1 MSENTTQTQDTM
13 HAFLVAWGWFAEH
26 IGLIQAIEAVPL
38 KQKRYRHTPQG
49 KVLEFLVAILAG
61 LRHLQDI
68 SDDAHPL
75 VKDRAVAEAW
85 GQAGWADYSGVSRT
99 LSGLS
104 WDEAR
109 EITSVL
115 ERISEPFV
123 KAELQ
128 LLQDHGQRLCL
139 DGDLTG
145 LPVSSTSQTYPNA
158 AYGYMD
164 DEIRLGYQAGLV
176 SLQSPTYGRL
186 WLSVSHHPGDTVSS
200 TQAEGLVL
208 AAERRLDVS
217 SPTRLRVR
225 PHRRTELLQ
234 QRIHAFAKQ
243 VAPTDQRRVTQER
256 AVAQAEEQLRE
267 IQQALQDCAHDL
279 IQIEDDY
286 RMQQRPERPT
296 GRLAQARKRVE
307 VMTKRLLSREKACQ
321 DAQRRLD
328 KTRAQLQE
336 QQAQLSILQQ
346 RLDRF
351 EKDNAG
357 NPDPVIA
364 EFRLDAGFGT
374 YENIALLIEMGYE
387 VYTKPHSHQV
397 VTYLRKQVDDPC
409 SWKRVGANAELIAWP
424 NMQLKKCPYPLDV
437 ALERFY
443 TGQTLKH
450 SALLHFGTDPVT
462 HNLAAWFQHYNGRQ
476 TIEIVFTQMTK
487 GCVLACGSRW
497 DHVTDFDRFVVNDD
511 SVNQQFY
518 QLSALGE
525 IELLECRLQAPTEV
539 VDASGELGCVQL
551 LLGLC
556 LQLTQLL
563 REATLR
569 LSNLLPFAFELVP
582 ADHLGQVH
590 LEQAGLLALQLR
602 QGGSQGT
609 LAILQCLWEPLT
621 RLGACQFM
629 GDEGWI
635 CQ

>member
-200 TQAEGLVL
+200 TQAEDLVL

-217 SPTRLRVR
+217 SPTRIRVR

-476 TIEIVFTQMTK
+476 TIEAGIKESKQVFSLHRIKVRSEPAIYLQESFVIFAANFIRWAWYWFCNHNQPEQNATPLPKLGVKRQVHVGAHVSAQVIRNSDGRLLK
-487 GCVLACGSRW
+487 FSEQSRFAGLVLQLPAPSQPLS
-497 DHVTDFDRFVVNDD
+497 DK
-511 SVNQQFY
+511 QQSLSPYSTFAPY
-518 QLSALGE
+518 QLN
-525 IELLECRLQAPTEV
+525 IHTV
-539 VDASGELGCVQL
+539 
-551 LLGLC
+551 
-556 LQLTQLL
+556 
-563 REATLR
+563 
-569 LSNLLPFAFELVP
+569 F
-582 ADHLGQVH
+582 
-590 LEQAGLLALQLR
+590 
-602 QGGSQGT
+602 
-609 LAILQCLWEPLT
+609 
-621 RLGACQFM
+621 
-629 GDEGWI
+629 
-635 CQ
+635 